1 MNSMSTTLEAQLPPR
16 LVRPL
21 LASLERITV
30 GTLQLETPE
39 GYELRFGDGG
49 EPRADLQLTRWSA
62 LRHIFRH
69 GDIGLAECYRD
80 GLVKTGDL
88 TQLIRLGIQNQ
99 TALDRAIHGHSLLNL
114 GYRLRHLLRRNS
126 RNGSARNIQAHY
138 DLGNDF
144 YRLWLDPTMTYS
156 SACFS
161 DRCKDDLTAAQ
172 QAKYQRMLELVD
184 ARPGDSI
191 LEIGCGWGGF
201 AEYAASQGI
210 QVHGVT
216 LSHEQLSYARNRIA
230 QAGLEA
236 LVTFELR
243 DYRDLQGQY
252 DHIVSIEM
260 LEAVGEAYWPG
271 YFRQLRALLKPGG
284 RAALQSIVI
293 DEAQFDL
300 YRRGTDFIQ
309 QYIFPGGMLPSPE
322 RIAEQAQ
329 TQALQIERVEAF
341 GADYAETLRRWRKRF
356 EANLEGVRRLGFDN
370 AFIRLWRFYLAYCE
384 AGFDEGRID
393 LVQVSLKKMG
403 TGQ

>member
-1 MNSMSTTLEAQLPPR
+1 
-16 LVRPL
+16 L
-21 LASLERITV
+21 LAGLERIAV
-30 GTLQLETPE
+30 GTLLLETPD

-49 EPRADLQLTRWSA
+49 EPRADLQLTHWSA
-62 LRHIFRH
+62 LSHIFRH

-80 GLVKTGDL
+80 GSVRTSDI

-99 TALDRAIHGHSLLNL
+99 STLDRVIHGHPLLNL
-114 GYRLRHLLRRNS
+114 AYRLRHLLRRNS
-126 RNGSARNIQAHY
+126 HRGSARNIEAHY

-161 DRCKDDLTAAQ
+161 DRHTGDLVEAQ
-172 QAKYQRMLELVD
+172 QAKYRRILEMVR

-201 AEYAASQGI
+201 AEYAARRGMR
-210 QVHGVT
+210 VHGVT
-216 LSHEQLSYARNRIA
+216 LSHEQLAYARKRIA

-236 LVTFELR
+236 LVSFELR

-252 DHIVSIEM
+252 DRIVSIEM
-260 LEAVGEAYWPG
+260 LEAVGEAYWAG
-271 YFRQLRALLKPGG
+271 YFRQLRALLKPDG
-284 RAALQSIVI
+284 RAALQSIVM
-293 DEAQFDL
+293 DEAQFDR

-309 QYIFPGGMLPSPE
+309 QYIFPGGMLPSPH

-329 TQALQIERVEAF
+329 KQALQIEQTEAF
-341 GADYAETLRRWRKRF
+341 GADYAETLRRWRQRF
-356 EANLEGVRRLGFDN
+356 EANLEAVRRLGFND

-384 AGFDEGRID
+384 AGFDEGRIN
-393 LVQVSLKKMG
+393 LLQVGLKKG
-403 TGQ
+403 AGQ